1 MKKRILY
8 ITMALGG
15 MLYLTACQNAAYDV
29 IDEGVYISEAENGNL
44 KKITIDNTGGK
55 ATVTVRA
62 AESCSNDMHVTI
74 GTATTDELAAFNKRN
89 GTSYVALPA
98 DNYSLSSSDVTLS
111 KGKVTAPSVEVAIK
125 PLTEDQINSG
135 DKYVLPISILSA
147 DGSVLES
154 AKTMFYAI
162 DQVIITQAPYLADG
176 QIKIAMEKQIKTL
189 PWTLEYRVW
198 VKSLDPDRA
207 MSVES
212 ASAGPATEIYIR
224 WGDAN
229 VDGRLVMMKT
239 QAGQFIS
246 TKQAK
251 SGQWYHHA
259 WVHDGK
265 TVKLYINGELDA
277 QMDSP
282 GKMTEL
288 GKEMGFYTGYTGS
301 MFSEVRFWSVARTQK
316 QIKENMFS
324 VSPTSDGLEMYL
336 KLNEGK
342 DKTFKDYA
350 GKNGVTAT
358 ATGNVQWNE
367 IRSDQQ

>member
-8 ITMALGG
+8 MTLALGG
-15 MLYLTACQNAAYDV
+15 LFYLTACQNAAYDV
-29 IDEGVYISEAENGNL
+29 IDNGVYISEAENSNL
-44 KKITIDNTGGK
+44 KKVTVDDTGGK
-55 ATVTVRA
+55 ATVTIRSA
-62 AESCSNDMHVTI
+62 AASTSDMHITV
-74 GTATTDELAAFNKRN
+74 GAASAEDLATFNKRN

-98 DNYSLSSSDVTLS
+98 NNYVISNADVTLPV
-111 KGKVTAPSVEVAIK
+111 GKITAPSVEVQIK
-125 PLTEDQINSG
+125 PLTEEQINSG
-135 DKYVLPISILSA
+135 DKYILPISILSA
-147 DGSVLES
+147 DGSIQET

-162 DQVIITQAPYLADG
+162 DQVITTQAPFLKTGNIDV
-176 QIKIAMEKQIKTL
+176 KMEKQIKTL

-198 VKSLDPDRA
+198 VKSLDPNSA

-212 ASAGPATEIYIR
+212 WGAGPATEIYIR

-229 VDGRLVMMKT
+229 VDGRRIMMKT

-282 GKMTEL
+282 GKISEL
-288 GKEMGFYTGYTGS
+288 GKEMGLYTGYIGS
-301 MFSEVRFWSVARTQK
+301 MFSEFRFWSVARTQK

-324 VSPTSDGLEMYL
+324 VNPSAEGLELYL
-336 KLNEGK
+336 KLNEGTG
-342 DKTFKDYA
+342 KTFKDYA

-358 ATGNVQWNE
+358 ASGTVEWNQ